1 MRSLHPF
8 YSESILAGR
17 ITGLISLI
25 FLSKITHS
33 SCSQTPAALDIRL
46 ACSTSGHSVQLPS
59 RAARLV
65 ARRTMWVISSCAV
78 AIAQR
83 LRCTRATSSSTPDSS
98 PGRQKP
104 KTHLSLKCFV
114 LFSREILHR
123 LRRYC
128 EKCEDI
134 SDSATLPQLS
144 ADCVAQSAWENDL
157 LQNRPSCEFSQRHK
171 KKKKP
176 RRRFFS
182 PPFMLKRSDRP
193 FVKVMETQPK
203 RCSRRGGYGKM
214 SLTSPWNSVAESS
227 LKVISPREGNLCRA
241 LCETDVE

>member
-1 MRSLHPF
+1 M
-8 YSESILAGR
+8 
-17 ITGLISLI
+17 
-25 FLSKITHS
+25 
-33 SCSQTPAALDIRL
+33 
-46 ACSTSGHSVQLPS
+46 QLPS
-59 RAARLV
+59 RAARL
-65 ARRTMWVISSCAV
+65 AADGPCGSFHPAPWL
-78 AIAQR
+78 IAQC
-83 LRCTRATSSSTPDSS
+83 LHCTRATRSSTPDSS

-114 LFSREILHR
+114 LFFPREILHR

-134 SDSATLPQLS
+134 ADSATLPQLS
-144 ADCVAQSAWENDL
+144 ADCVAQPAWENDL
-157 LQNRPSCEFSQRHK
+157 LQNRPSCEFSQRHMYK
-171 KKKKP
+171 KKLKKP

-182 PPFMLKRSDRP
+182 PPPFMLKCSDRP
-193 FVKVMETQPK
+193 FVKVMQTQPK

-214 SLTSPWNSVAESS
+214 SLTCPWNSVAESS